1 MVDRELTLTFDDL
14 LARPMVERVVTLACV
29 SNEVGGRLIG
39 NARWLGVPL
48 ADVLAEA
55 GVHEGA
61 DQLVSRSYDGW
72 TCGTPT
78 AVVLDGRDALLA
90 VGMNGEPL
98 PVSHGFPV
106 RMVVPG
112 LYGYVSATK
121 WVTELELS
129 TFDAFDAYW
138 VRRGWAAAGPD
149 QDHEPHRHAPEW
161 RRPAAGNVAIA
172 GVAWAQHRGITKV
185 EVQVDEGAWQEARL
199 ADEPTIDAWRQW
211 AVDWQASP
219 GTHRLRVRATDADGY
234 LQTEEEA
241 DVVPD
246 GATGWHTV
254 FVDVAGA

>member
-1 MVDRELTLTFDDL
+1 M
-14 LARPMVERVVTLACV
+14 
-29 SNEVGGRLIG
+29 
-39 NARWLGVPL
+39 
-48 ADVLAEA
+48 
-55 GVHEGA
+55 
-61 DQLVSRSYDGW
+61 
-72 TCGTPT
+72 
-78 AVVLDGRDALLA
+78 
-90 VGMNGEPL
+90 
-98 PVSHGFPV
+98 SHGFPV

-129 TFDAFDAYW
+129 TFDDFDAYW
-138 VRRGWAAAGPD
+138 VRRGWAAEGPIKTMSRIDTPRHDAGL
-149 QDHEPHRHAPEW
+149 
-161 RRPAAGNVAIA
+161 RPGTVMIA
-172 GVAWAQHRGITKV
+172 GVAWAQHRGITNV
-185 EVQVDEGAWQEARL
+185 EVQVDEGPWQEARL

-254 FVDVAGA
+254 FVDVVGA